1 MLFKCDHK
9 HSEMFSV
16 RNKTIDRNKTL
27 NFYELINREE
37 IQVLNLLNIKNKSD
51 QMEVHFG
58 NSSIK
63 NFLTNNLIFKISTNF
78 NV

>member
-9 HSEMFSV
+9 HSEILNV
-16 RNKTIDRNKTL
+16 GNKTIDRNKTL

-63 NFLTNNLIFKISTNF
+63 NFLTNNLIFQISTNF